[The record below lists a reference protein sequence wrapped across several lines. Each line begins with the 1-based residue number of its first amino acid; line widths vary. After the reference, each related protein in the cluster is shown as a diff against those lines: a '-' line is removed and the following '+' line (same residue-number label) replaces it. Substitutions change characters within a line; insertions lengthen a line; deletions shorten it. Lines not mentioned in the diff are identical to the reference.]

1 MISVILVCIAFLTLF
16 LFLFVKNKIL
26 RFITK
31 SRLFHIGISLVI
43 GSFIVPII
51 QGLLVLVS
59 GFNNEYVVGFAFHT
73 LFASIF
79 IVLMLYLIYKFKK
92 QNPSI
97 SIQQNNALKNISI
110 GSVLVCILYIIAL
123 PLFWILF
130 GLFSMIDIFLGFT
143 K

>member
-26 RFITK
+26 HFLAKSCFIH
-31 SRLFHIGISLVI
+31 SGISLVI